1 MSSKSFLLI
10 RSCHRSSNCINW
22 WNLMKTKD
30 SIKRWLFFFNGNPVV
45 SRRFDWIAKIIFFS
59 IRLRCTVSNRSNR
72 VSSSAVKHEPIL
84 VMESFP
90 SRRCFLLRRC
100 CRKKMGKKKKASQ
113 WRMVYRVFTEFRGT
127 EEPPSGSWSY
137 WSTRHLVD
145 DSERGRVFFFCDRPF
160 LDFLFFFTFC
170 FSLFWPGTMAC
181 TVGVEW
187 TVLMRV
193 DRSTSVGRRRFFF
206 PFRPVRFSFVS
217 SPNRSSSS
225 PRPQWD
231 AADGSGRSGTT
242 YVEKQPNTHGDDIK
256 TKVKKKT
263 KRKKNQQNKTKV
275 NERKAS
281 DDRWESR

>member
-1 MSSKSFLLI
+1 MKNGLPGFYRVSRHRGAAVRFLELLIDTTSRWWLRAWKSFFLL
-10 RSCHRSSNCINW
+10 W
-22 WNLMKTKD
+22 
-30 SIKRWLFFFNGNPVV
+30 
-45 SRRFDWIAKIIFFS
+45 
-59 IRLRCTVSNRSNR
+59 
-72 VSSSAVKHEPIL
+72 SAVL
-84 VMESFP
+84 RFP
-90 SRRCFLLRRC
+90 
-100 CRKKMGKKKKASQ
+100 
-113 WRMVYRVFTEFRGT
+113 
-127 EEPPSGSWSY
+127 
-137 WSTRHLVD
+137 
-145 DSERGRVFFFCDRPF
+145 
-160 LDFLFFFTFC
+160 FFFTFC

-256 TKVKKKT
+256 TKVKKKRNAKKKQT
-263 KRKKNQQNKTKV
+263 KQKWMRERRVMIDERADKNLKKRKKKSQTTPTFCI
-275 NERKAS
+275 S
-281 DDRWESR
+281 P